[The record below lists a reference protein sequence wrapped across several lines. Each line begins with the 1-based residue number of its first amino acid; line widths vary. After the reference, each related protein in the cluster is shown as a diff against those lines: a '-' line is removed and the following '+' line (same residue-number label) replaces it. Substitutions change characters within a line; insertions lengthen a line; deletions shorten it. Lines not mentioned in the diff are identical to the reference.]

1 VALPIFAVI
10 HLIAGWLGSL
20 LIMLYGYL
28 KTNPH
33 GKCERKN
40 ASRTNGQKSSAHYEC
55 INL

>member
-33 GKCERKN
+33 WKMRKKKCFQNQWPKIKC
-40 ASRTNGQKSSAHYEC
+40 TLWVH
-55 INL
+55 